1 MMKASMIQFSSRKAY
16 TNMGSSMTFGELDT
30 LSDQF
35 ACYLLLSLGLKKGD
49 RVAIMLPN
57 INQYPVALCGI
68 LKAGLVVVNVNP
80 LYTPRELKHQLSDSQ
95 AKAILILENFANV
108 LSEIID
114 DTSIEQVIITKMGD
128 MLSFPKNHIVNF
140 VVKNIKKMVPAYE
153 FKQLASF
160 SDVLSQHESEE
171 LEKIEINLEDIAFL
185 QYTGGTTGLSK
196 GAMITHKNM
205 LFNLYQSKA
214 WRGNLLDDVDIIV
227 AITAVSYTHLTLPTK
242 A

>member
-1 MMKASMIQFSSRKAY
+1 MEKVWIASYPDGVPEIIPDPPFSSLTEMMKASMIQFSSRKAY
-16 TNMGSSMTFGELDT
+16 TNMGSSITFGELDK
-30 LSDQF
+30 LSDKF
-35 ACYLLLSLGLKKGD
+35 ACYLLRSLGLKKGD

-80 LYTPRELKHQLSDSQ
+80 LYTPRELKHQLSDSK

-128 MLSFPKNHIVNF
+128 MLSFPKNHIVNI
-140 VVKNIKKMVPAYE
+140 VVKYIKKMVPAYE

-160 SDVLSQHESEE
+160 LDVLSQHESEE
-171 LEKIEINLEDIAFL
+171 LEKIEINLEDIAF
-185 QYTGGTTGLSK
+185 
-196 GAMITHKNM
+196 AIHRRHN
-205 LFNLYQSKA
+205 
-214 WRGNLLDDVDIIV
+214 RIV
-227 AITAVSYTHLTLPTK
+227 KRCHDYS
-242 A
+242 